1 MFIVLD
7 TQGLNVLFFPWVF
20 GFDKLLSVNQYTLN
34 PISTCI
40 VCCCDVLIGGGCW
53 MSYGM

>member
-7 TQGLNVLFFPWVF
+7 TQGLSVLFFPWVF

-40 VCCCDVLIGGGCW
+40 VYCCDVLIGGGCW